1 MKKII
6 TFTIL
11 TIISSVFLVQ
21 LVLAQG
27 VQVAPNQTTGSTAG
41 TVSNVSTSSG
51 GGLVQSGELEVAL
64 PFIGKSPATPADYI
78 SGLYR
83 IAIYAAIIAA
93 IIMITIAGINYATSG
108 ANPSK
113 QKEAMGQIQD
123 AIIGLVLIL
132 ASVLL
137 LRTINP
143 ALVSLNLPGL
153 NVQLGGEGLSEEKM
167 KEVED
172 KLYMQCCKEICN
184 KFAGD
189 TALKCIDACKSLYQK
204 ATVADPHGCFSQ
216 CCLFENNP
224 APRPGVV
231 IPNPCFTNPLKQ
243 NLSTLTSRGKYC
255 AARCNYQVPDK

>member
-1 MKKII
+1 MRKII
-6 TFTIL
+6 TFAIL
-11 TIISSVFLVQ
+11 TIILSLFLVQ

-41 TVSNVSTSSG
+41 TVSNVSTSSE
-51 GGLVQSGELEVAL
+51 GGLVQSGGLLEVAL

-93 IIMITIAGINYATSG
+93 IIMITIAGINYATSS

-153 NVQLGGEGLSEEKM
+153 NVQLGGKGLSEEEE
-167 KEVED
+167 KEIEA
-172 KLYMQCCKEICN
+172 KLYLQCIGICN
-184 KFAGD
+184 AQFSGD
-189 TALKCIDACKSLYQK
+189 AASKCQEACKSLYQRVDPK
-204 ATVADPHGCFSQ
+204 ICFNNCCTVPLGGNKPANICFS
-216 CCLFENNP
+216 F
-224 APRPGVV
+224 
-231 IPNPCFTNPLKQ
+231 
-243 NLSTLTSRGKYC
+243 GKINSAGRMC
-255 AARCNYQVPDK
+255 ASRCNYQVPDK

>member
-1 MKKII
+1 MRKII
-6 TFTIL
+6 TFAIL
-11 TIISSVFLVQ
+11 TIILSLFLVQ

-27 VQVAPNQTTGSTAG
+27 VQVAPNQTTGSTAS
-41 TVSNVSTSSG
+41 TVSNVSTTSG

-108 ANPSK
+108 DNPSK
-113 QKEAMGQIQD
+113 QKEALGQIQD

-153 NVQLGGEGLSEEKM
+153 NVQLGGEGLKEEEEK
-167 KEVED
+167 EIEA
-172 KLYMQCCKEICN
+172 KLYLQCTGICIGQ
-184 KFAGD
+184 FSGD
-189 TALKCIDACKSLYQK
+189 AASKCQEACKSLYQGGYQRNI
-204 ATVADPHGCFSQ
+204 ADPRSCFDK
-216 CCLFENNP
+216 CCEVSAGDTP
-224 APRPGVV
+224 TS
-231 IPNPCFTNPLKQ
+231 ICFVFGTI
-243 NLSTLTSRGKYC
+243 TSEGRDC
-255 AARCNYQVPDK
+255 AAACNYQLPDK